1 MHHAGLKA
9 CPPGCFNL
17 GGGDEALTA
26 RRCVGRIQGAC
37 EEQEFE
43 LAEHLL
49 RALEAIARQQANSD
63 QVDAAYA
70 LLTTPCDQP
79 LRVHASRKKAGSN

>member
-1 MHHAGLKA
+1 MRCSLH
-9 CPPGCFNL
+9 
-17 GGGDEALTA
+17 GDVFAA
-26 RRCVGRIQGAC
+26 FKRAC

-43 LAEHLL
+43 LAKHLL

-63 QVDAAYA
+63 QLDAAYA
-70 LLTTPCDQP
+70 LLTTPCGRP